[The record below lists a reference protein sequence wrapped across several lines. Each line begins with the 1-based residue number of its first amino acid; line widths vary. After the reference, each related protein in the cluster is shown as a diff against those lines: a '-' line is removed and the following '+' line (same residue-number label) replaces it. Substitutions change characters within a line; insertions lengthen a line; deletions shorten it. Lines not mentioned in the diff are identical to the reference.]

1 MFRNLFKNK
10 ASSKY
15 PLGLGTA
22 ELPNSIY
29 KAKQPITSKEF
40 KVFVNEYFAPKIK
53 DIGFKGRDF
62 NYYREQED
70 YIECVNFWTYKAG
83 GAIQVDVMI
92 KFKGINYPDE
102 ENEIKPRFVKQENAE
117 FIRRLSPNKVI
128 ENNINVWFW
137 IFNIKSEKNIEIVN
151 DIWRL
156 FESCG
161 FDFFNQF
168 KNHQE
173 YIQKV
178 DTKNYMSFPD
188 FYTKRIS
195 GKFEI
200 GVVYFLFKYWKKYG
214 DHKKATEFAK
224 KGLEIATKKKHL
236 QYQTEFIKQ
245 VNL

>member
-1 MFRNLFKNK
+1 MHSNPPNLISNFLRKFEK
-10 ASSKY
+10 LKQ
-15 PLGLGTA
+15 GLAKCSA
-22 ELPNSIY
+22 EI
-29 KAKQPITSKEF
+29 
-40 KVFVNEYFAPKIK
+40 KVYVNEIFAPKIK
-53 DIGFKGRDF
+53 KLGFKGRDF
-62 NYYREQED
+62 NYYREQEQ

-83 GAIQVDVMI
+83 GAIQVDLIV

-117 FIRRLSPNKVI
+117 FIRRLSPHKVL

-137 IFNIKSEKNIEIVN
+137 IFKKEPENNIKIVK

-161 FDFFNQF
+161 IDFFNEFQ
-168 KNHQE
+168 NHQE
-173 YIQKV
+173 YIQNIGIE
-178 DTKNYMSFPD
+178 NYMSFPD

-214 DHKKATEFAK
+214 DNSKATEFAK
-224 KGLEIATKKKHL
+224 KGVEIAKEKEYLEYK
-236 QYQTEFIKQ
+236 TEFEKQIKPSC
-245 VNL
+245 